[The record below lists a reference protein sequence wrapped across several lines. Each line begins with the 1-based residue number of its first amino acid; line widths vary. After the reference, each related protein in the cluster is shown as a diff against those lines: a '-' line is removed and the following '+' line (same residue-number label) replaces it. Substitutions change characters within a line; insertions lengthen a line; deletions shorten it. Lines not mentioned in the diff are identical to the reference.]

1 MDRHRSARRHGH
13 SRHVAARSASIIAGR
28 VVVAAVC
35 TYAATFR
42 FYARFLATRILEP
55 DGCRATPAERLANG
69 VDSVPTHR

>member
-1 MDRHRSARRHGH
+1 M
-13 SRHVAARSASIIAGR
+13 
-28 VVVAAVC
+28 VAAVC